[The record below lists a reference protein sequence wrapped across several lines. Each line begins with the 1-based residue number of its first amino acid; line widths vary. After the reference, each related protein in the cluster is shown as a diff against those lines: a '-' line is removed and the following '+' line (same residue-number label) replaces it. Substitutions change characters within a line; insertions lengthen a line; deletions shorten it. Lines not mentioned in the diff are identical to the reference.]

1 MFSECPDGVNG
12 QLLLLRQQCGRYMAL
27 SKVSEPLFRRSP
39 DRHVLAA
46 QSPLTLTIWPLRSRH
61 RRMLTLCSVRPSRW
75 AASRI
80 GTSMINPSS
89 SGVHLRRP
97 AGRARFEAAHG
108 RRAARSAAHP
118 ASPPSADCA
127 RHMLAPWSAS
137 DGSMTKVQRVVIV
150 GPGAAGKSVLAA
162 RLGEI

>member
-89 SGVHLRRP
+89 SGVHLRRLLP
-97 AGRARFEAAHG
+97 GHTASGPRGLVGYAPGFAA
-108 RRAARSAAHP
+108 
-118 ASPPSADCA
+118 
-127 RHMLAPWSAS
+127 
-137 DGSMTKVQRVVIV
+137 V
-150 GPGAAGKSVLAA
+150 G
-162 RLGEI
+162 